1 MIHKVLLG
9 GRDSHRDVSASASGA
24 GMFLYFF
31 GSHWLSGWIVVSDQ
45 HFEMSM
51 WERSTRETYVGFARG
66 VRRPGC

>member
-1 MIHKVLLG
+1 
-9 GRDSHRDVSASASGA
+9 
-24 GMFLYFF
+24 MFLYFF